1 MSLEFL
7 ALCPCSTLRCSILLD
22 PRFVELIVLKK
33 KNIYVFFIIFAS
45 TILISIFMAK
55 IHGLFG
61 SALTGSA
68 AKSTFYKSA
77 FDGQTIMRA
86 KAASVKNPN
95 TVEQVR
101 NRIFTKANSKAYA
114 ALKIIADHSFEGVP
128 YGAKSMQE
136 FLKLNYP
143 IIASMAGQN
152 VFPLKSVNGLAIVG
166 YQISS
171 GTLPS
176 PASFENDG
184 QEAQMDFSSVIASAD
199 SISAKQLADVL
210 KVSLGD
216 QVTAVFLNTGPVDA
230 SNASDVVLCTRF
242 AFKIPEEGDSVV
254 IKSGIMDKAIYAD
267 NNSYNGPANFIA
279 DTDRKKLSLVL
290 PGVPYGAVL
299 AGLIVSR
306 KVGEQ
311 WKRSTSYLAN
321 TANILG
327 ADWKEVM
334 KSWSPSGTRYLN
346 QANM

>member
-1 MSLEFL
+1 
-7 ALCPCSTLRCSILLD
+7 
-22 PRFVELIVLKK
+22 
-33 KNIYVFFIIFAS
+33 
-45 TILISIFMAK
+45 MAK

-114 ALKIIADHSFEGVP
+114 ALKVIADHSFEGVP
-128 YGAKSMQE
+128 YGAKSMQQ

-176 PASFENDG
+176 PASFENDD
-184 QEAQMDFSSVIASAD
+184 QTAQMIFSSNLNSVD
-199 SISAKQLADVL
+199 SISAAQLADVF

-216 QVTAVFLNTGPVDA
+216 QVTVVFLATGPVDA
-230 SNASDVVLCTRF
+230 GNASDVVSCTRF
-242 AFKIPEEGDSVV
+242 AFKIPEEDNRAVIQHGVMDSF
-254 IKSGIMDKAIYAD
+254 IYAD
-267 NNSYNGPANFIA
+267 NNSYNGKVEFIV
-279 DTDRKKLSLVL
+279 DTDKKKLSMVL
-290 PGVPYGAVL
+290 PGVPDGVTL

-311 WKRSTSYLAN
+311 WKRSTSYLVN
-321 TANILG
+321 TANNIG
-327 ADWKEVM
+327 AAWKDVM

-346 QANM
+346 QADM

>member
-1 MSLEFL
+1 M
-7 ALCPCSTLRCSILLD
+7 RCSFLLV
-22 PRFVELIVLKK
+22 PRFVVLIVLKI
-33 KNIYVFFIIFAS
+33 KNIYVFFVIFAS
-45 TILISIFMAK
+45 SILISIFMAK

-95 TVEQVR
+95 TVAQVV

-128 YGAKSMQE
+128 YGAKSMQQ
-136 FLKLNYP
+136 FLTLNYP
-143 IIASMAGQN
+143 IIASMAGQQ

-176 PASFENDG
+176 PASFENTG
-184 QEAQMDFSSVIASAD
+184 MTAQMDFSSTIASAA
-199 SISAKQLADVL
+199 SITAKQLADVL

-216 QVTAVFLNTGPVDA
+216 QVTAVFLATGPVDLG
-230 SNASDVVLCTRF
+230 SASDVVLCTRF
-242 AFKIPEEGDSVV
+242 AFKIPEDPETEV
-254 IKSGIMDKAIYAD
+254 ITSGFMDKEIYAD
-267 NNSYNGPANFIA
+267 NNSYNGSAEFIA
-279 DTDRKKLSLVL
+279 DTDRKVLSMVL
-290 PGVPYGAVL
+290 PGVPDGVKL
-299 AGLIVSR
+299 SGLIVSR

-311 WKRSTSYLAN
+311 WKRSTSYLVN
-321 TANILG
+321 TANNIG
-327 ADWKEVM
+327 ADWKDVM
-334 KSWSPSGTRYLN
+334 KSWSPSSPLYLN

>member
-1 MSLEFL
+1 
-7 ALCPCSTLRCSILLD
+7 
-22 PRFVELIVLKK
+22 
-33 KNIYVFFIIFAS
+33 
-45 TILISIFMAK
+45 MAK

-95 TVEQVR
+95 TLEQVV

-128 YGAKSMQE
+128 YGAKSMQQ

-176 PASFENDG
+176 PAGFENDG
-184 QEAQMDFSSVIASAD
+184 EQAQMVFSSRLNSVD
-199 SISAKQLADVL
+199 TISSTQLADIF

-216 QVTAVFLNTGPVDA
+216 QVTCVFLATGPVDA
-230 SNASDVVLCTRF
+230 GSASEVVSCTRF
-242 AFKIPEEGDSVV
+242 AFKIPEKDDYAVV
-254 IKSGIMDKAIYAD
+254 QHGVMDATIYAD
-267 NNSYNGPANFIA
+267 DNSYNGKVEFIA
-279 DTDRKKLSLVL
+279 DTEKKKVTMILTGVPDNVKLS
-290 PGVPYGAVL
+290 GI
-299 AGLIVSR
+299 IVSR
-306 KVGEQ
+306 KVGDQ
-311 WKRSTSYLAN
+311 WKRSTSYLVN
-321 TANILG
+321 TADNVG
-327 ADWKEVM
+327 ADWKDVL
-334 KSWSPSGTRYLN
+334 KSWSPSGKLYLN

>member
-1 MSLEFL
+1 
-7 ALCPCSTLRCSILLD
+7 
-22 PRFVELIVLKK
+22 
-33 KNIYVFFIIFAS
+33 
-45 TILISIFMAK
+45 MAK

-114 ALKIIADHSFEGVP
+114 ALKVIADHSFEGVP
-128 YGAKSMQE
+128 YGAKSMQQ

-184 QEAQMDFSSVIASAD
+184 QTAQMNFSSSIAAVD
-199 SISAKQLADVL
+199 NISAIQLANVL

-216 QVTAVFLNTGPVDA
+216 QVTAVFLATGPVDA
-230 SNASDVVLCTRF
+230 GNASDVVLCTRF
-242 AFKIPEEGDSVV
+242 AFKIPEEGGSTV
-254 IKSGIMDKAIYAD
+254 IKNGFMDKTIFAD
-267 NNSYNGPANFIA
+267 DNSYNGPVNFIA
-279 DTDRKKLSLVL
+279 DTNRKKLSMVL
-290 PGVPYGAVL
+290 TDVPDGVKL

-321 TANILG
+321 TANNIG
-327 ADWKEVM
+327 AAWKDVM

-346 QANM
+346 QADM

>member
-7 ALCPCSTLRCSILLD
+7 ALFPWSYLRCSFLLD

-33 KNIYVFFIIFAS
+33 KKISVFFIIFAS

-95 TVEQVR
+95 TVEQVV

-128 YGAKSMQE
+128 YGAKSMQQ

-171 GTLPS
+171 GTLPP

-184 QEAQMDFSSVIASAD
+184 LTAQMDFSSRIASVETV
-199 SISAKQLADVL
+199 SALQLAEVF

-216 QVTAVFLNTGPVDA
+216 QVTCVFLATGPCDA
-230 SNASDVVLCTRF
+230 GSADEVVSCTRF
-242 AFKIPEEGDSVV
+242 AFKIPEEESIAV
-254 IKSGIMDKAIYAD
+254 IKSGIMDAAIYAD
-267 NNSYNGPANFIA
+267 NNSYNGKVEFIA
-279 DTDRKKLSLVL
+279 DTDRKVLSMVL
-290 PGVPYGAVL
+290 PGVPDGVKL
-299 AGLIVSR
+299 SGIIVSR
-306 KVGEQ
+306 KVGDQ
-311 WKRSTSYLAN
+311 WKRSTSYLVN
-321 TANILG
+321 TANNIG
-327 ADWKEVM
+327 ADWKDVM

-346 QANM
+346 QADM